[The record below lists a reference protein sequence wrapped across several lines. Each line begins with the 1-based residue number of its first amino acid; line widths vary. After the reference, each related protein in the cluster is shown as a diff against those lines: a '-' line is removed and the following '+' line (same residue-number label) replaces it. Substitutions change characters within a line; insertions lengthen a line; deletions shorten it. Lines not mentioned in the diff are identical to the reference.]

1 MDFYTRISEWTS
13 RSPKSLGEKRSQ
25 FPKGYALAS
34 YKMRQIL
41 GGGGEYGIDSFI
53 IQAIQLGQ
61 LKMQNKVL

>member
-25 FPKGYALAS
+25 FPKGYGLAS

-41 GGGGEYGIDSFI
+41 GGGGEYGIDSFT
-53 IQAIQLGQ
+53 
-61 LKMQNKVL
+61 M